1 MARSTRSASI
11 LGLVAALLIGGSVA
25 GTSGGA
31 KVLDGSMVG
40 IPASKAGQPFLG
52 ATGGGLPWRLDR
64 GEAKL
69 FRDGR
74 LQVTVVGLVLAAGAN
89 EGRNPIP
96 TGKALVSCDGAI
108 VAESSAVP
116 YSLEGDAQVNET
128 VALPETCLAPTVFF
142 AGVTGAGPRWF
153 AVTGW

>member
-1 MARSTRSASI
+1 MIRSARSAAM
-11 LGLVAALLIGGSVA
+11 LGLVAAMLVGGSVA
-25 GTSGGA
+25 GTSGGSKA
-31 KVLDGSMVG
+31 LDASMRG
-40 IPASKAGQPFLG
+40 IPAEKAGQPFLG
-52 ATGGGLPWRLDR
+52 AIGGGLPWRLER

-89 EGRNPIP
+89 EGHNPVA

-108 VAESSAVP
+108 VAESSAVAFSP
-116 YSLEGDAQVNET
+116 EGDAQVEET
-128 VALPETCLAPTVFF
+128 VALPETCLAPVVFF
-142 AGVTGAGPRWF
+142 AGITGAGPRWF